1 MWYVIFVE
9 KVYTYSVNN
18 DISCN
23 RLSDFFFL
31 IQTQKLQARY
41 RNTTADTALK
51 VRIWT
56 TLIVTAINTRL
67 NCNAADHDVADG
79 IS

>member
-41 RNTTADTALK
+41 RNTTAGTALK

-67 NCNAADHDVADG
+67 NAADHDVADG